1 MNQWHHHW
9 CLVFYCI
16 LPCWVACAKVDNQ
29 GLHEGRFYASYLSP
43 WCNSRTQST
52 QPFSHHNSITNLNLS
67 CFCWSQSRIVGWID
81 ASYSINLSFS
91 LYGGKGKQ
99 KDCSEPVG
107 ISVGNALKSFDESNG
122 GSYKVLNN
130 SEQLQQHTVHQV
142 LDEED

>member
-1 MNQWHHHW
+1 M
-9 CLVFYCI
+9 
-16 LPCWVACAKVDNQ
+16 KV
-29 GLHEGRFYASYLSP
+29 GFMLHTSP

-107 ISVGNALKSFDESNG
+107 KSVGNALKSFDESNG

-130 SEQLQQHTVHQV
+130 SAQLQQHTVHQV